1 MVTSLNRQPSAT
13 TKLMSGRN
21 NDKEARTN
29 HWGREL
35 LPPLFHSVLI
45 HNCPN
50 KQSYTVPRVAHLIM
64 FVCIAPK
71 IKHSMVGYKSRTL
84 WFSPLPSALS
94 LSHSFKPPVLFA
106 FPLFFPFGYYCY
118 RKREFLILE
127 SKVSQLLEIECMSL
141 SLRKHVKFTK
151 ILQKNKE
158 EKISCLHSCH
168 APQTWTCLEFD

>member
-1 MVTSLNRQPSAT
+1 MDMGLVWVMVTSLNRQPSAT

-50 KQSYTVPRVAHLIM
+50 KQSYTVPCVAHLIM

-71 IKHSMVGYKSRTL
+71 IKHSMVGYKLRTL
-84 WFSPLPSALS
+84 WFSPLPSAPS
-94 LSHSFKPPVLFA
+94 LSHSFKPSC
-106 FPLFFPFGYYCY
+106 PFCFSSLLSFWILLLSKERISYI
-118 RKREFLILE
+118 RK
-127 SKVSQLLEIECMSL
+127 QG
-141 SLRKHVKFTK
+141 FT
-151 ILQKNKE
+151 I
-158 EKISCLHSCH
+158 
-168 APQTWTCLEFD
+168 A